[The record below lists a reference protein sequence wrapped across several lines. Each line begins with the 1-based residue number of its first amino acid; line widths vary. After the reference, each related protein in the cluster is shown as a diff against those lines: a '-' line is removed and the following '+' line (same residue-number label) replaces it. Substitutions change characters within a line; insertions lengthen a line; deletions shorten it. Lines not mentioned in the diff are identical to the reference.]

1 MSGGS
6 SEPWLVAGLGNPG
19 PEYERTRHNVGA
31 MVTARLAERLGS
43 SFKKARFVPL
53 FMAEAKHG
61 ATQLLLTTPGTWMNV
76 SGPGIASVAGRRHVP
91 VERVIAVHDEIDL
104 PFGALRV
111 KKGGSTAGHHG
122 LDSMVGAFRSPDFY
136 RVRIGVGKP
145 AQRDRHVGH
154 VLNAFSK
161 RERDEV
167 DVLIEDAADAVL
179 SLIDDGLEGT
189 QSRFNRAGPGGD
201 PSAGKP

>member
-1 MSGGS
+1 M
-6 SEPWLVAGLGNPG
+6 AGLGNPG

-31 MVTARLAERLGS
+31 MVTARLAERLGA
-43 SFKKARFVPL
+43 SFRKARFVPL
-53 FMAEAKHG
+53 FMAEAKH
-61 ATQLLLTTPGTWMNV
+61 ADTPLLLTAPGTWMNL
-76 SGPGIASVAGRRHVP
+76 SGPGIASVAARRHVP

-122 LDSMVGAFRSPDFY
+122 LDSMVEAFRSPDFY
-136 RVRIGVGKP
+136 RVRIGVGRP
-145 AQRDRHVGH
+145 ARRAQNVGH

-161 RERDEV
+161 KEREEM

-179 SLIDDGLEGT
+179 SLIEEGLEPT
-189 QSRFNRAGPGGD
+189 QSRFNRGG
-201 PSAGKP
+201 SSS

>member
-1 MSGGS
+1 LSGDSG
-6 SEPWLVAGLGNPG
+6 EPWLVAGLGNPG

-31 MVTARLAERLGS
+31 MVTARLAGRLGG
-43 SFKKARFVPL
+43 SFRKARFVPL
-53 FMAEAKHG
+53 FVAEAKHED
-61 ATQLLLTTPGTWMNV
+61 TPLLLTAPGTWMNV
-76 SGPGIASVAGRRHVP
+76 SGPAIASVAKRRGVP
-91 VERVIAVHDEIDL
+91 VEHVIAVHDEIDL

-122 LDSMVGAFRSPDFY
+122 LDSMVQALRSPDFY

-161 RERDEV
+161 KEREEV
-167 DVLIEDAADAVL
+167 DVLVEDAADAVL
-179 SLIDDGLEGT
+179 SLIDQGLEST
-189 QSRFNRAGPGGD
+189 QSRFNRGAD
-201 PSAGKP
+201 SR

>member
-1 MSGGS
+1 LSGRS
-6 SEPWLVAGLGNPG
+6 TEPWLVAGLGNPG

-31 MVTARLAERLGS
+31 MVTARLAERLGV
-43 SFKKARFVPL
+43 SFRKARFVPL
-53 FMAEAKHG
+53 FVAEARHG
-61 ATQLLLTTPGTWMNV
+61 GAPLLLTSPGTWMNV
-76 SGPGIASVAGRRHVP
+76 SGPGTASVAKRRKVP

-111 KKGGSTAGHHG
+111 KRGGSTAGHHG
-122 LDSMVGAFRSPDFY
+122 LDSMVQAFRSADFY

-161 RERDEV
+161 REREEV
-167 DVLIEDAADAVL
+167 DVLVEDAADAVL
-179 SLIDDGLEGT
+179 SLIDEGLEKT
-189 QSRFNRAGPGGD
+189 QARFNRSPA
-201 PSAGKP
+201 ST

>member
-1 MSGGS
+1 
-6 SEPWLVAGLGNPG
+6 VAGLGNPG

-31 MVTARLAERLGS
+31 MVTARLGDRLHA

-53 FMAEAKHG
+53 FVAEAKHG
-61 ATQLLLTTPGTWMNV
+61 DTPLLLTSPGTWMNV

-122 LDSMVGAFRSPDFY
+122 LDSMVEALRSPDFY
-136 RVRIGVGKP
+136 RVRIGVGRP
-145 AQRDRHVGH
+145 ARREQNVGH
-154 VLNAFSK
+154 VLNAFPK
-161 RERDEV
+161 RERDEI

-179 SLIDDGLEGT
+179 SLIDEGLEAT
-189 QSRFNRAGPGGD
+189 QSRFNRGGV
-201 PSAGKP
+201 AT